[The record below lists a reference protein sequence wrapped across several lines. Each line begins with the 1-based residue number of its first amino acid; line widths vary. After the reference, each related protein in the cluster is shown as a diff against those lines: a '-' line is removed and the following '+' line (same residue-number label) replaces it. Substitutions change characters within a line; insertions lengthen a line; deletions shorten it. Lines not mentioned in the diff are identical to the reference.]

1 MTLSPQEGLRLSFA
15 LRLHRGLAAGINDL
29 YAHSKVPFC
38 RRSPH
43 VGRNQAWRLTV
54 LEVRWVWHSSTTHR
68 CPSGEIHASAW
79 IKGEA
84 IPWHISGCAQLWA
97 LYFFAWS
104 SFTKSTAAPSV
115 VKWSVLR
122 GFVKVTERF
131 ANVWWNS
138 ANILYTLNFTVT
150 AVNICWSIL
159 GKKYLA
165 KNLAIKLGNHS
176 NSSPSG

>member
-79 IKGEA
+79 ITRGSHSLTHQWMCTVMSLVFFCLVFVHQKYCSS
-84 IPWHISGCAQLWA
+84 IRCQVISAERLCESDRKICKRMVKFCK
-97 LYFFAWS
+97 YFVHLKFYCDCCQYMLKHFREEIS
-104 SFTKSTAAPSV
+104 
-115 VKWSVLR
+115 
-122 GFVKVTERF
+122 
-131 ANVWWNS
+131 
-138 ANILYTLNFTVT
+138 
-150 AVNICWSIL
+150 C
-159 GKKYLA
+159 
-165 KNLAIKLGNHS
+165 
-176 NSSPSG
+176 